1 MISDKLRVS
10 IGSAGVLG
18 LLKYRLSVPPTTA
31 YIMSY
36 TEGAC
41 LANCSFC
48 AQACGNDAGH
58 DQLSRVIWPSFSVED
73 ILAGFR
79 EPTYPVLKRICYQVI
94 NYPGFLDDTIDI
106 IKLFRGET
114 GLPVSVDICPVSR
127 SGLERLHSA
136 RAEFISLPLDGATEE
151 IFNKVKG
158 VGVGGPYRWE
168 THFQALESAVGIFG
182 VGQVGS
188 NIIVG
193 LGESEVDVVGLV
205 QRLHGMGVMPV
216 LFAFTPVPG
225 TRLEGL
231 PQPDLGSYRRIQV
244 ARYLIV
250 HGYASADDV
259 EVEDGRI
266 TGFDVDDLV
275 ELLSDG
281 EAFRTTGCPG
291 CNRPFYNERP
301 SGPFYNYPRKPTL
314 DEVKKGLKSLNLVA
328 G

>member
-1 MISDKLRVS
+1 LDRLRVS
-10 IGSAGVLG
+10 IGSAAVLG

-36 TEGAC
+36 TKGSC

-48 AQACGNDAGH
+48 AQACGNNAEH
-58 DQLSRVIWPSFSVED
+58 DQLSRVIWPDFPVED

-79 EPTYPVLKRICYQVI
+79 EPSYPVLERVCYQVI
-94 NYPGFLDDTIDI
+94 NYPGFLEDAIEI
-106 IKLFRGET
+106 IQMFKRET

-127 SGLERLHSA
+127 SGLEKLRDA
-136 RAEFISLPLDGATEE
+136 GAEYISLPLDGATEE

-158 VGVGGPYRWE
+158 TGVDGPYRWDA
-168 THFQALESAVGIFG
+168 HFKALESAVEIFG
-182 VGQVGS
+182 RGFVGS

-193 LGESEVDVVGLV
+193 LGESEEDIVLLMDSLMGL
-205 QRLHGMGVMPV
+205 GVNPV

-225 TRLEGL
+225 TRLETL
-231 PQPDLGSYRRIQV
+231 SQPNLMAYRRIQV

-250 HGYASADDV
+250 NGYTGYEDIRFK
-259 EVEDGRI
+259 DGRI
-266 TGFDVDDLV
+266 AGFNKPNLVDV
-275 ELLSDG
+275 LSDG

-301 SGPFYNYPRKPTL
+301 SGPFYNYPRKPTS
-314 DEVKKGLKSLNLVA
+314 DEINKELEELGLI
-328 G
+328 